1 MKYALLF
8 LVLTVTT
15 WVQTSPI
22 EEQQLIQKYKSAKS
36 VSKRI
41 YHLEQLNNYYS
52 THDLKKWDESIE
64 KLKLELLKETS
75 LEIKNRIHFLLA
87 EHEFKHGNL
96 GLYFQHL
103 NYLKKVKFSSNFETN
118 HRYNLLQIESFILK
132 REYEVAKS
140 IAFQDLQLVEN
151 LRKNR
156 FTSETYATL
165 VRIYTN
171 QNKKDSAF
179 ICVDKCINYAKRSD
193 QKQTLLDALNVNAFA
208 FAFFENYEGAV
219 NKELQLLHLAEE
231 DKNLYYQALAF
242 REIANY
248 SLSVGNYEL
257 AFIYLK
263 SAINLSSRL
272 KDERSLAI
280 CKLLSSTINFETK
293 NYNLSIEELKQA
305 ESFFMFFN
313 DQSNLGKCS
322 HLKALIYSEQKQYNL
337 ALKHFQKAI
346 QYFEN
351 SGDFFLAIEVNKDFG
366 ALYLAKNDLKSAE
379 LHLLYALQQIENQQI
394 IVIKYLSTY
403 KLLSTLYA
411 RKNQAQKALQ
421 FELKYSD
428 LLEKNSTLKASLAVE
443 RMTEQNL
450 REKRERVIQYQK
462 EAIDHQKQEQMI
474 FKLKRD
480 RQLYIIIIFVVFIV
494 FGFIF
499 YLLRSRQEQL
509 KQKQREMEMSQSLLR
524 SQMNPHFIFNA
535 MSVIQSYIYSNE
547 PEKSSQ
553 FLVNFSRLMR
563 LILENSPKEFI
574 EMELEAE
581 ILEKYLQAQKMR
593 FENRFTYTL
602 EIDDELIFNN
612 NMVPPMITQPF
623 VENAIEHGQLHTLV
637 DGKISIKFT
646 AFNGMMKIEIADN
659 GVGRK
664 GAKKTKKVKSH
675 KSMAIN
681 ITKER
686 IDIINLKFNAKGSVE
701 IEDFDKVK
709 ETGTIVTILLPLHN
723 ENI

>member
-1 MKYALLF
+1 MKIVLLF
-8 LVLTVTT
+8 FLLLATT
-15 WVQTSPI
+15 CVGASPI
-22 EEQQLIQKYKSAKS
+22 EEQQLIQKYKTAKS
-36 VSKRI
+36 ASKRI

-52 THDLKKWDESIE
+52 THNLKKWDDGIE
-64 KLKLELLKETS
+64 QLKSELLKETS
-75 LEIKNRIHFLLA
+75 LEVKNRIHFLLA
-87 EHEFKHGNL
+87 EHELRHGNL
-96 GLYFQHL
+96 DLYLQHL
-103 NYLKKVKFSSNFETN
+103 NYLKEVNFNSNFETN
-118 HRYNLLQIESFILK
+118 HRYNLLQIENYILQ
-132 REYEVAKS
+132 RNYELAKS

-179 ICVDKCINYAKRSD
+179 ICVNKCINYAKRSD
-193 QKQTLLDALNVNAFA
+193 LKQTILEALNVNAFA
-208 FAFFENYEGAV
+208 FSFFENYEGAV
-219 NKELQLLHLAEE
+219 NKELQLLHFAEE

-242 REIANY
+242 REIASY
-248 SLSVGNYEL
+248 SLSVGNYDV

-263 SAINLSSRL
+263 NSVNLSTKL

-280 CKLLSSTINFETK
+280 SKLISATINFKTK

-305 ESFFMFFN
+305 ERFFKFFH
-313 DQSNLGKCS
+313 DQSNLGKCA

-337 ALKHFQKAI
+337 ALSHFQKAM

-351 SGDFFLAIEVNKDFG
+351 SGDFLLTIEVNKDLG
-366 ALYLAKNDLKSAE
+366 ALFLAKNDLKSAE
-379 LHLLYALQQIENQQI
+379 LYLLYSLQEIESQQI
-394 IVIKYLSTY
+394 IEIKYLSTY

-428 LLEKNSTLKASLAVE
+428 LLEQNSTLKAAAAVE

-450 REKRERVIQYQK
+450 REKRERVIANQK
-462 EAIDHQKQEQMI
+462 EEIELQQQEQMI
-474 FKLKRD
+474 FRLKRD
-480 RQLYIIIIFVVFIV
+480 RQLYIIIIFAVLIV
-494 FGFIF
+494 FGFVF
-499 YLLRSRQEQL
+499 YLLRSRQEKL
-509 KQKQREMEMSQSLLR
+509 KQRQREMEMSQSLLR

-574 EMELEAE
+574 DMELEAE
-581 ILEKYLQAQKMR
+581 ILEKYLQTQKMR
-593 FENRFTYTL
+593 FENRFTYSL
-602 EIDDELIFNN
+602 EIDDALISSNA
-612 NMVPPMITQPF
+612 MVPPMITQPF

-664 GAKKTKKVKSH
+664 GAKKTKKAKSH
-675 KSMAIN
+675 KSMAID

-686 IDIINLKFNAKGSVE
+686 IDIINLKFSTKGSVE